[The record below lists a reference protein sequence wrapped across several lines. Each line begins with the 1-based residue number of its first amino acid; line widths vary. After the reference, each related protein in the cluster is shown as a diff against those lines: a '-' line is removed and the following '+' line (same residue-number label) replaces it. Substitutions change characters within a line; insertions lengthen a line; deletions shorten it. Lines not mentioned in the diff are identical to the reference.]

1 MEDLQQAFFE
11 RSGVKDLG
19 SQEVWRKDIK
29 EAVTEKQG
37 VCLKVEGRGGEREGN
52 KNWSF
57 CKVPKL
63 EDVKYLAIDGEG
75 SGKVW

>member
-52 KNWSF
+52 KN
-57 CKVPKL
+57 
-63 EDVKYLAIDGEG
+63 
-75 SGKVW
+75 